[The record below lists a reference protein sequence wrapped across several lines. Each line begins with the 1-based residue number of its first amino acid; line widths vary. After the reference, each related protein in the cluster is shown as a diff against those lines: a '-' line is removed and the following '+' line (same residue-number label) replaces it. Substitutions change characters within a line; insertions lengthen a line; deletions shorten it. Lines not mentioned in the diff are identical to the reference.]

1 MFVVLSNFIS
11 SLLICGAVIAVLIP
25 LSHRLGWLDK
35 PDARKQHHAPTPAVG
50 GFGVFLG
57 IVLPFLLSYGLTVA
71 SLSLAMGGLSLVLIG
86 ALDDRFHINWK
97 VRLAVQLLATLIM
110 IYGTG
115 ARAEHIGPLFGF
127 GDIELGAWSVP
138 FTVFI
143 TLSLINVLNMFD
155 GLDGLIGM
163 VTAAVTAMFVCAALY
178 SGAYDVAAG
187 LCWVLGALA
196 GFLWFNLRR
205 PGQAKARVF
214 LGDAGSGFIGFL
226 LAFVIFRLTQN
237 PGHPVSPVLGPYL
250 LVPPIIDGLVVIVHR
265 VRRGV
270 SPFAA
275 GRDHAH
281 HLLLEAGFS
290 VTQIVVLMTLLT
302 LAAGLFGALGMLWDV
317 PAPVLVMIYI
327 LMTFTWFWIT
337 ETRERALRFLG
348 WLQRKVIGKSPLVV
362 SQPQ

>member
-1 MFVVLSNFIS
+1 MFVVLSNFFG
-11 SLLICGAVIAVLIP
+11 SLLICSTVIAMLLP

-35 PDARKQHHAPTPAVG
+35 PDARKQHHAPTPAIG

-57 IVLPFLLSYGLTVA
+57 IVLPFLLSSGFTVETSSFVA
-71 SLSLAMGGLSLVLIG
+71 GGLLLVLVG

-97 VRLAVQLLATLIM
+97 VRLAVQLLATLVM

-155 GLDGLIGM
+155 GIDGLIGM
-163 VTAAVTAMFVCAALY
+163 VTAAVTAMFICAALY
-178 SGAYDVAAG
+178 SGAYDIAAG
-187 LCWVLGALA
+187 LFWALGALA

-205 PGQAKARVF
+205 PGQPRARVF

-250 LVPPIIDGLVVIVHR
+250 LVPPIVDGLVVIVHR
-265 VRRGV
+265 VRKGL

-281 HLLLEAGFS
+281 HLMLDAGFS

-302 LAAGLFGALGMLWDV
+302 LFAGLFGAVSMLLNV

-348 WLQRKVIGKSPLVV
+348 WLQRKVTGDV
-362 SQPQ
+362 SAVEQSS